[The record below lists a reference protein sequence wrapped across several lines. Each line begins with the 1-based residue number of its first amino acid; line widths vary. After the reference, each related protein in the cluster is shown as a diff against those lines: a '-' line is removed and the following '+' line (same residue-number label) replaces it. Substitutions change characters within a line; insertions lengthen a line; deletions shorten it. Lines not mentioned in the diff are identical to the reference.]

1 MAIRQISR
9 EDFNRFFNE
18 KYALACGLLDCEA
31 FQSWHTPSKSE
42 WRDVLTTITKM
53 VKKCD
58 WPLYEVKRDGDDA
71 SSVYVSNTELMMNA
85 VHNLLDALNGYGVAC
100 VPSPGQWGD
109 IMPVVDET
117 TERRDVID
125 KAGSK
130 GIK

>member
-1 MAIRQISR
+1 VAIRQISR

-18 KYALACGLLDCEA
+18 KYSLACGLLDCEA

-85 VHNLLDALNGYGVAC
+85 VHNLLDTLNGYGVAC

-109 IMPVVDET
+109 IMRAVDET